1 MSNNDWWSCDGQ
13 GGPDRP
19 IRKRTQ
25 AEAMVAGLSR
35 RGVLVGLGMSALS
48 WAVPRTALGQV
59 AIGSDR
65 DGNVLVSVFLR
76 GGCDGLN
83 TVVPHQE
90 DEYHRARPTLALKAP
105 NDRSAE
111 SSIRTLRLN
120 DQFGLNPA
128 LAPLLPYYERGEMAV
143 VHAVGSFDHTRS
155 HFEAM
160 KAMERG
166 LPRPGDGQASGWLAR
181 HLESCPM
188 ANATPLRA
196 VAFGS
201 VMPDSLRGATHSIQ
215 IQSLSDFRLATDQ
228 EAEIRDRLG
237 DLYAGHRDEMAQAG
251 RETLQVLETLN
262 RLDPASYQPAN
273 GAVYPDTGFGNGM
286 KQVAFLVRADVG
298 LQVACLDMGG
308 WDTHVAQGTI
318 TGWLT
323 RLLDEL
329 GKATAALAQDLGS
342 NMKRVTV
349 VVQTEFGRRLY
360 ENAGLGTD
368 HGRGSMMFLLGGGVR
383 GGKVY
388 ADWPGLKPDQLE
400 GTGDLAV
407 TTDYRNVLAEVLTR
421 RTSATDLNTVFPGLR
436 PQFPGIVV

>member
-1 MSNNDWWSCDGQ
+1 
-13 GGPDRP
+13 
-19 IRKRTQ
+19 
-25 AEAMVAGLSR
+25 
-35 RGVLVGLGMSALS
+35 
-48 WAVPRTALGQV
+48 
-59 AIGSDR
+59 
-65 DGNVLVSVFLR
+65 
-76 GGCDGLN
+76 
-83 TVVPHQE
+83 
-90 DEYHRARPTLALKAP
+90 
-105 NDRSAE
+105 
-111 SSIRTLRLN
+111 
-120 DQFGLNPA
+120 
-128 LAPLLPYYERGEMAV
+128 
-143 VHAVGSFDHTRS
+143 
-155 HFEAM
+155 
-160 KAMERG
+160 MERG